1 MAALQTGSMQTRDN
15 KKLAQDYRTDLKRGA
30 EGLRARS
37 RYGDR
42 EVEDGSG
49 GGRDQQ
55 IKGSDCDFLGQVNG

>member
-1 MAALQTGSMQTRDN
+1 MQTRDN
-15 KKLAQDYRTDLKRGA
+15 KKLARDYRADLKRGA
-30 EGLRARS
+30 EGLRVARS

-55 IKGSDCDFLGQVNG
+55 IEGSDCDFLGRING